1 MDRHRKVGFKLTP
14 QRLAI
19 LEYLDGNKD
28 HPAAED
34 IYRDVKKRFPMMSL
48 ATVYNT
54 LEALKKSG
62 GVLELTI
69 DPERRHYDPNTEPH
83 HHLICLECKKIVDV
97 HKDFKI
103 NIPPAQRQGFKV
115 TGNHI
120 EFYGTCPECI
130 KKGGVVMA
138 VFKCESCGATK
149 EGRCKPK
156 KCPKCG
162 ETGVMKKE
170 G

>member
-1 MDRHRKVGFKLTP
+1 MERQRQRGFKLTP

-19 LEYLDGNKD
+19 LEYLDGNRD

-34 IYRDVKKRFPMMSL
+34 IYHDVKKSFPTMSL

-54 LEALKKSG
+54 LEALKRRG
-62 GVLELTI
+62 EVVELTI

-83 HHLICLECKKIVDV
+83 HHLICQRCKKIVDV
-97 HKDFKI
+97 HKEFRI
-103 NIPPAQRQGFKV
+103 NIPPAQRQGFRI

-120 EFYGTCPECI
+120 EFYGVCPECTR
-130 KKGGVVMA
+130 KGGVEMA

-162 ETGVMKKE
+162 ETGTMSKQ